1 MHSSRFFR
9 KKRSAQHII
18 YLYNNRRRR
27 AKPVCGGL
35 KKPALPSAMPCYAIA
50 DAFSLYSRSKTSGKV
65 GMDCCAPSLLT
76 AIAEAAAQNSML
88 SLTV

>member
-1 MHSSRFFR
+1 MLSSRFFR
-9 KKRSAQHII
+9 KKRSAQRII
-18 YLYNNRRRR
+18 YLYNNRRRL
-27 AKPVCGGL
+27 AKPVCDGL
-35 KKPALPSAMPCYAIA
+35 KKPALSAAISCYAMT